1 MTDRKFKVGD
11 KVRWYVVG
19 GEPLW
24 NFADIRS
31 MGDDGHWVEG
41 IVDQSRDD
49 GTFLVSGRCG
59 YGWWWPQPGLDSSRY
74 GEPGYLELVEAI
86 PEKMFRVVDTLDA
99 RSIYIEDGECTALS
113 VFPEFYRPELEALCE
128 KMNKGNQP

>member
-1 MTDRKFKVGD
+1 MTQRKFKAGD

-24 NFADIRS
+24 NFANIRS

-59 YGWWWPQPGLDSSRY
+59 DGWWWPQPGLDSSRY
-74 GEPGYLELVEAI
+74 GEPGYLELVEAVK
-86 PEKMFRVVDTLDA
+86 ESRFWVRD
-99 RSIYIEDGECTALS
+99 DGFTAYLMDNQGT
-113 VFPEFYRPELEALCE
+113 FLFALPNTCRPELESICTKLNE
-128 KMNKGNQP
+128 ENQK